1 MNGTFLIITQK
12 DYQNFDSGFL
22 LEMLTK
28 RTPSSQA

>member
-1 MNGTFLIITQK
+1 MNGTFLIITQ

-28 RTPSSQA
+28 GTPSSQA